1 MTLEEKQA
9 EMRARMKA
17 SKMAGREFR
26 SESSNNQEQQ
36 SATYKSKVG
45 INTCKTDAGEFNR
58 GEV

>member
-9 EMRARMKA
+9 EMRARMK
-17 SKMAGREFR
+17 AGREFR